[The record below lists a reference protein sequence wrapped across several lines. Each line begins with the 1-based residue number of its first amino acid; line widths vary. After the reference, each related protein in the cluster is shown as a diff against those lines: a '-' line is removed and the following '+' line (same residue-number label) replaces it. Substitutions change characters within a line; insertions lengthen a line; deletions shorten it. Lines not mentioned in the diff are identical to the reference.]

1 MTNPDH
7 ATSQQIHD
15 LLRRLTA
22 AERDS
27 DAGALAGLLDD
38 DFACVGPLGFVLTKP
53 QWLASYRSADLAFQ
67 ELSTDEPA
75 VRRYGDTVI
84 AISTRTQQATYQGKP
99 APGGQ
104 FRVTHIIVRRDGAW
118 LVAGFHV
125 SPITAPP
132 ASPPAPGGRPA
143 GD

>member
-1 MTNPDH
+1 MTQPDP
-7 ATSQQIHD
+7 ATQQQIHD

-22 AERDS
+22 AEHDS
-27 DAGALAGLLDD
+27 DADTLASLLDD

-53 QWLASYRSADLAFQ
+53 QWLAGYRSADLAFQ

-75 VRRYGDTVI
+75 MRRYGDTVI
-84 AISTRTQQATYQGKP
+84 AISTRTQQATYQGNP

-104 FRVTHIIVRRDGAW
+104 FRVSHIVVRRDGAW

-132 ASPPAPGGRPA
+132 GRPPARSGRPA

>member
-1 MTNPDH
+1 MTQPDH
-7 ATSQQIHD
+7 DTQQQIHD
-15 LLRRLTA
+15 LLQRLTA

-27 DAGALAGLLDD
+27 DADALASLLDD

-53 QWLASYRSADLAFQ
+53 QWLASYRSADLAYQ
-67 ELSTDEPA
+67 ALSTDEPTL
-75 VRRYGDTVI
+75 RRYGDTVI
-84 AISTRTQQATYQGKP
+84 TISTRTQQATYRGNP

-104 FRVTHIIVRRDGAW
+104 FRVTHILVRRGRAW

>member
-1 MTNPDH
+1 MTQPDH
-7 ATSQQIHD
+7 ATQQQIHD

-27 DAGALAGLLDD
+27 DAATLADLLDD
-38 DFACVGPLGFVLTKP
+38 DFVCVGPLGFVLTKP
-53 QWLASYRSADLAFQ
+53 QWLAGYRGADLAYQ
-67 ELSTDEPA
+67 ALSTDEPA

-84 AISTRTQQATYQGKP
+84 TISTRTQQATYQGNP

-118 LVAGFHV
+118 LVAGFHI
-125 SPITAPP
+125 SPVTVPP
-132 ASPPAPGGRPA
+132 ASPPPR
-143 GD
+143 